1 MPRRGFTVRSG
12 RRVVANVDETWS
24 SKRSDDLNE
33 RGDDT
38 VRLRGEQGKSFGLW
52 VKTAGGSL
60 ERSSPRARQLSP
72 KTDVGRVI
80 VAVTP
85 RHRRVDAPT
94 PAHFSQQPRG
104 TVAQLATGR
113 RHHLPRRGVATT
125 GKPISI
131 LGLSPRPAARRHFCR
146 RVSNPASAFRD

>member
-24 SKRSDDLNE
+24 SKWSDDLNE
-33 RGDDT
+33 RGGDI

-85 RHRRVDAPT
+85 RHRRVDAPP
-94 PAHFSQQPRG
+94 PAHFSQQPRADG
-104 TVAQLATGR
+104 CPTGDGASPSPSATG
-113 RHHLPRRGVATT
+113 
-125 GKPISI
+125 
-131 LGLSPRPAARRHFCR
+131 CR
-146 RVSNPASAFRD
+146 NHRQANFGFRVESTAGR